1 LAKAFFADIHSTVK
15 SARESGEEPQALVFR
30 HGFNVSFEEAAI
42 RAAPPGA
49 RVKTVMV
56 NGAAV
61 DPGRDYKL
69 ATNDFVARGADGY
82 GMLAGKTQV
91 SADSGTRL
99 VALDVI
105 DYVEALKLID
115 AKVEGRIV
123 FR

>member
-1 LAKAFFADIHSTVK
+1 VNTV
-15 SARESGEEPQALVFR
+15 
-30 HGFNVSFEEAAI
+30 
-42 RAAPPGA
+42 
-49 RVKTVMV
+49 TV
-56 NGAAV
+56 NGEAL

-69 ATNDFVARGADGY
+69 ATNDFMARGGDGY

-105 DYVEALKLID
+105 DYFEALKRID
-115 AKVEGRIV
+115 AKVEGRIL

>member
-1 LAKAFFADIHSTVK
+1 MS
-15 SARESGEEPQALVFR
+15 S
-30 HGFNVSFEEAAI
+30 EEAAI

-49 RVKTVMV
+49 RVKIVTV
-56 NGAAV
+56 NGEALDIA
-61 DPGRDYKL
+61 RDYKL
-69 ATNDFVARGADGY
+69 ATNDFMARNADGY

-99 VALDVI
+99 VTLDVM
-105 DYVEALKLID
+105 DYVEALKLVD

>member
-1 LAKAFFADIHSTVK
+1 LTTVPGEAILAALENGFSQIERLSGRFPQVSGLFVIAD
-15 SARESGEEPQALVFR
+15 
-30 HGFNVSFEEAAI
+30 
-42 RAAPPGA
+42 RAAAPGM
-49 RVKTVMV
+49 RVKVVTV
-56 NGAAV
+56 NGEAL

-69 ATNDFVARGADGY
+69 ATNDFLARGKDGY
-82 GMLAGKTQV
+82 GMLAGKTHV

-99 VALDVI
+99 VALDVM